1 MALPAAV
8 LFVFSIIPYL
18 PDSASFKNELLGLFK
33 DITPN
38 SNTYKLLETLLN
50 DLLKKHVG
58 VFSFGFVLLMF
69 YSSNAMMGIIRTFDR
84 SVKETKAFFLH
95 KRWRAIRLTTILILL
110 LIASS
115 LVLIGQQQ
123 LAGLLRNVFH
133 AKKTKVTWWNSVRWI
148 VIVAFLYY
156 GIAFIYKFAPSV
168 KKRWAL
174 FSPGAVLA
182 TALILLATVFFSFW
196 VNNFAHYN
204 KVYGSI
210 GTVLILM
217 ILIYFNS
224 LILLIGFE
232 LNVSIMYLEKE
243 KNKPPVKTLMAGRLV
258 AQQNIQSIAVGSTAP
273 LVEVMMKDVSGKETS
288 IKQSIGKNGVL
299 VMFSCNTCPVVVK
312 NQQRTKDIAAYAKQ
326 HNIGVIVI
334 NSNEAQRSADDSYAA
349 MQTYAKQQG
358 YTFSYVV
365 DKDSKI
371 ADAYGA
377 SHTPEI
383 FLVSNDG
390 KIIYKGAIDDNPTD
404 PSNVK
409 KEYLK
414 EAIDEVA
421 SGKPI
426 AIKESKSIGCSIK
439 RVS

>member
-1 MALPAAV
+1 MTKFERIVYKIPPVAFMIHKSKKLYIPGFRGISLYDVTQFFLQQVKKVGLNDRAAAISFNLIMALPAAV
-8 LFVFSIIPYL
+8 LFLFSIIPYL
-18 PDSASFKNELLGLFK
+18 PDSAGFKNQLLGLFK

-133 AKKTKVTWWNSVRWI
+133 AKQTRVTWWNSVRWV

-168 KKRWAL
+168 KKRWPL

-182 TALILLATVFFSFW
+182 TVLILLATIFFSFW

-243 KNKPPVKTLMAGRLV
+243 KNKPSVK
-258 AQQNIQSIAVGSTAP
+258 S
-273 LVEVMMKDVSGKETS
+273 
-288 IKQSIGKNGVL
+288 NG
-299 VMFSCNTCPVVVK
+299 
-312 NQQRTKDIAAYAKQ
+312 
-326 HNIGVIVI
+326 
-334 NSNEAQRSADDSYAA
+334 
-349 MQTYAKQQG
+349 
-358 YTFSYVV
+358 
-365 DKDSKI
+365 
-371 ADAYGA
+371 
-377 SHTPEI
+377 
-383 FLVSNDG
+383 
-390 KIIYKGAIDDNPTD
+390 
-404 PSNVK
+404 
-409 KEYLK
+409 
-414 EAIDEVA
+414 
-421 SGKPI
+421 
-426 AIKESKSIGCSIK
+426 
-439 RVS
+439 